1 MVLLEEL
8 GRGEQVGSPR
18 GTRRAEGAE
27 ETQPSEKTGKE
38 EEWGVIPGETL
49 RRGPLE
55 SSRGPGWPTLMSFS
69 GPEEPDPVHPGPP
82 ISW

>member
-27 ETQPSEKTGKE
+27 ETQPSEKTGKK

-49 RRGPLE
+49 RKEGSPRVVQR
-55 SSRGPGWPTLMSFS
+55 SRMANTHVLLWT
-69 GPEEPDPVHPGPP
+69 
-82 ISW
+82 

>member
-38 EEWGVIPGETL
+38 EEWGVIPGGETL
-49 RRGPLE
+49 RKEGSPRVVQR
-55 SSRGPGWPTLMSFS
+55 SRMANTHVLLWT
-69 GPEEPDPVHPGPP
+69 
-82 ISW
+82 

>member
-1 MVLLEEL
+1 MVLLEER

-38 EEWGVIPGETL
+38 EWGVIPGGETL
-49 RRGPLE
+49 RKEGSPQVVQR
-55 SSRGPGWPTLMSFS
+55 SRMANTHVLLWT
-69 GPEEPDPVHPGPP
+69 
-82 ISW
+82 